1 MLFGDRTVPGRFNQ
15 FQLTEGINHTHQP
28 WFTFHQFH
36 LTFLFQNTPFKIR
49 QTSGNARLFTFIL
62 ILTHKFKHHTRVIVS
77 VDDEFYLIVIV
88 INITWTKCLCGD
100 LSSCCISSGASET
113 VVMPRS
119 SSLILS
125 YVSQRD
131 KRMWK
136 VIKKEHIRG
145 CTVKYCVCW
154 CHN

>member
-1 MLFGDRTVPGRFNQ
+1 MLFGDRTVPGRSNQ
-15 FQLTEGINHTHQP
+15 FQITEGINHTHQP

-36 LTFLFQNTPFKIR
+36 LTFRFQNTPFKIG
-49 QTSGNARLFTFIL
+49 QTSGNARLFTFTL

-77 VDDEFYLIVIV
+77 VDDEFYLIIIV
-88 INITWTKCLCGD
+88 ISITWTESSC

-113 VVMPRS
+113 AVMPRC

-131 KRMWK
+131 KWMWK
-136 VIKKEHIRG
+136 VIKKRTYFE
-145 CTVKYCVCW
+145 VVL
-154 CHN
+154 